1 MTNYNFQNPIRLE
14 ICKDGKS
21 YNMRSLW
28 IYYYAKHH
36 RFAKGYLSNL
46 TRLVRDFGEV
56 FEPSDLEKIE
66 EALEILDA
74 ELLKAIKTKYEAH
87 KAFLI
92 RQGVRLNWDLET

>member
-28 IYYYAKHH
+28 IHYYAKHH

-92 RQGVRLNWDLET
+92 RQGVRLNWDSET